1 MPIELINSTDGPLR
15 MIVVALD
22 GPSGSGKSSTS
33 KAIALRAGWSYLDTG
48 ALYRAVTH
56 IALSI
61 KSENPKEILAQLAL
75 NPISFT
81 PDPRDPRVFTGEV
94 DISTVIRSNEVTDHV
109 SVISALPEIRA
120 ELLKLQRSI
129 ISKADLGIVVEGRDI
144 GTVVCPE
151 AALKIYLTADIAAR
165 AGRRDAELAD
175 LSQGVE
181 QVGASLAQR
190 DEIDSTR
197 ATSPLAPA
205 FDAVHIDSTSL
216 TLQETIDRIWEI
228 LSQRSLLGLPIVAIL
243 GRPNVGKSTLIN
255 RFIGR
260 REAIVEDTPGV
271 TRDRVQYECEWAG
284 RRFIVMDTG
293 GWESKP
299 DGISVQVSASA
310 ELAMQEADVLCFVVD
325 AQVGALDEDDILVQ
339 ELRKAKKPTILIAN
353 KVDGDNDES
362 DAHALWNI
370 GLGEPR
376 FVSALHG
383 RGSGDLLDAIVK
395 EMPEV
400 GAAQVQDG
408 YRRIALIGR
417 PNVGK
422 SSLFNALAGESRS
435 IVDDVAG
442 TTRDPIDELI
452 EFGGSIWRF
461 VDTAGLKK
469 RANQASG
476 TDYYATLRTQTA
488 LERCECAVVVLDASV
503 PISEQDLRIITMVE
517 EAGKAMVI
525 VMNKWDL
532 VDDDRRVQLDREIE
546 RHLDQVEWAQRVN
559 VAAKTGWHRDRLA
572 PALRTAIDSW
582 ERRVPTSKL
591 NSFLGALI
599 GATPPPVR
607 GGKQPK
613 VYYATQAGIAP
624 PKFVVFSS
632 GWIEASYRRFIERRL
647 REEFKF
653 PGTPVQVAI
662 RVKER
667 DKE

>member
-1 MPIELINSTDGPLR
+1 

-33 KAIALRAGWSYLDTG
+33 KNIAIRAGWNYLDTG
-48 ALYRAVTH
+48 ALYRAITF

-61 KSENPKEILAQLAL
+61 KSENPKDIIAAVIET
-75 NPISFT
+75 PISFIS
-81 PDPRDPRVFTGEV
+81 DPRDPQIFVGDKNVSLE
-94 DISTVIRSNEVTDHV
+94 IRSNEVTDHV
-109 SVISALPEIRA
+109 SKISALPEIRA
-120 ELLKLQRSI
+120 ELLDLQRKI
-129 ISKADLGIVVEGRDI
+129 IAKADRGIVVEGRDI
-144 GTVVCPE
+144 GTVVCPD

-165 AGRRDAELAD
+165 AVRRDAEQKED
-175 LSQGVE
+175 SRGVAAVE
-181 QVGASLAQR
+181 ESLANR

-197 ATSPLAPA
+197 TVSPLAMA
-205 FDAVHIDSTSL
+205 TDAVHIDSTEL
-216 TLQETIDRIWEI
+216 NLEETVERIWEL

-271 TRDRVQYECEWAG
+271 TRDRVQYECEWGG
-284 RRFIVMDTG
+284 RRFIIMDTG

-299 DGISVQVSASA
+299 DGISVQVSAGA

-325 AQVGALDEDDILVQ
+325 AQVGALDEDDVLVQ
-339 ELRKAKKPTILIAN
+339 ELRKAKKPTILVAN

-370 GLGEPR
+370 GLGEPH

-395 EMPEV
+395 DLPEV
-400 GAAQVQDG
+400 GGAQVQDG

-532 VDDDRRVQLDREIE
+532 VDEDRRTQLDKEIE
-546 RHLDQVEWAQRVN
+546 RHLDQVEWAQIVN

>member
-1 MPIELINSTDGPLR
+1 

-33 KAIALRAGWSYLDTG
+33 KNIAIRAGWNYLDTG
-48 ALYRAVTH
+48 ALYRAITF

-61 KSENPKEILAQLAL
+61 KSENPKDIIASVIET
-75 NPISFT
+75 PISFIS
-81 PDPRDPRVFTGEV
+81 DPRDPQVFVGDKNVSVE
-94 DISTVIRSNEVTDHV
+94 IRSNEVTDHV
-109 SVISALPEIRA
+109 SIISALPEIRA
-120 ELLKLQRSI
+120 ELLDLQRKI
-129 ISKADLGIVVEGRDI
+129 IAKADRGIVVEGRDI
-144 GTVVCPE
+144 GTVVCPD

-165 AGRRDAELAD
+165 AVRRDAEQNED
-175 LSQGVE
+175 SRGVAAVKE
-181 QVGASLAQR
+181 SLANR

-197 ATSPLAPA
+197 TVSPLAMA
-205 FDAVHIDSTSL
+205 TDAVHIDSTEL
-216 TLQETIDRIWEI
+216 NLEETVERIWEL

-271 TRDRVQYECEWAG
+271 TRDRVQYECEWGG
-284 RRFIVMDTG
+284 RRFIIMDTG

-299 DGISVQVSASA
+299 DGISVQVSAGA

-325 AQVGALDEDDILVQ
+325 AQVGALDEDDVLVQ
-339 ELRKAKKPTILIAN
+339 ELRKAKKPTILVAN

-370 GLGEPR
+370 GLGEPH

-395 EMPEV
+395 DLPEV
-400 GAAQVQDG
+400 GGAQVQDG

-532 VDDDRRVQLDREIE
+532 VDEDRRTQLDKEIE
-546 RHLDQVEWAQRVN
+546 RHLDQVEWAQIVN

>member
-1 MPIELINSTDGPLR
+1 
-15 MIVVALD
+15 MIVVAID
-22 GPSGSGKSSTS
+22 GPSGAGKSSTA
-33 KAIALRAGWSYLDTG
+33 KAVAQRAGWDYLDTG
-48 ALYRAVTH
+48 ALYRAMTWL
-56 IALSI
+56 ALR
-61 KSENPKEILAQLAL
+61 ENIESAPEILAAL
-75 NPISFT
+75 KRFPLRFIANPAK
-81 PDPRDPRVFTGEV
+81 PEVFVGDVCVNSE
-94 DISTVIRSNEVTDHV
+94 IRSDEVTNAV
-109 SVISALPEIRA
+109 SKFSAIPELRA
-120 ELLKLQRSI
+120 ELLIVQRKFI
-129 ISKADLGIVVEGRDI
+129 AAAERGIVVEGRDI
-144 GTVVCPE
+144 GTVVVPD
-151 AALKIYLTADIAAR
+151 AALKIYLQADIAAR
-165 AGRRDAELAD
+165 AERRSAEMD
-175 LSQGVE
+175 SSPTD
-181 QVGASLAQR
+181 VGQSLATR
-190 DEIDSTR
+190 DQIDSTR
-197 ATSPLAPA
+197 AASPLAKA
-205 FDAVHIDSTSL
+205 LDAVLIDSTAL
-216 TLQETIDRIWEI
+216 TLEETADWVWE
-228 LSQRSLLGLPIVAIL
+228 LLKERSLLGLPIVAIL

-271 TRDRVQYECEWAG
+271 TRDRVQYECEWGG

-310 ELAMQEADVLCFVVD
+310 ELAMQEADVLAFVVD
-325 AQVGALDEDDILVQ
+325 AHVGALDEDDILVQ
-339 ELRKAKKPTILIAN
+339 ELRKVKKPKVLIAN
-353 KVDGDNDES
+353 KVDSDVDEA
-362 DAHALWNI
+362 DAHALWNL

-383 RGSGDLLDAIVK
+383 RGSGDLLDYIVS

-400 GAAQVQDG
+400 GGAQTQDG
-408 YRRIALIGR
+408 YRKIALIGR

-422 SSLFNALAGESRS
+422 SSLLNALAGESRS

-442 TTRDPIDELI
+442 TTRDPVDELI
-452 EFGGSIWRF
+452 EFGGSTWRF
-461 VDTAGLKK
+461 IDTAGLRK

-476 TDYYATLRTQTA
+476 TDYYATLRTQAA

-503 PISEQDLRIITMVE
+503 PISEQDLRVITMVE

-532 VDDDRRVQLDREIE
+532 VDEDRRNQLDREID

-582 ERRVPTSKL
+582 ERRVPTAKL

-607 GGKQPK
+607 VGKQPK
-613 VYYATQAGIAP
+613 IYYATQAGIAP
-624 PKFVVFSS
+624 PKFVIFSS

-647 REEFKF
+647 REEFGF

-667 DKE
+667 D